1 MTLLRKQRNRFVRE
15 GKKTLNYLK
24 MRACERFKDI
34 ELFEK
39 LADYERQIEVLAYE
53 KIRIEEELEQTVRKI
68 I

>member
-1 MTLLRKQRNRFVRE
+1 MLLRKLKSRFVRE

-39 LADYERQIEVLAYE
+39 LANYEKQVEILAYE
-53 KIRIEEELEQTVRKI
+53 KIRIEEELEQTVRKML
-68 I
+68 